1 MKTTKQMS
9 LSALLIGLGVVIPL
23 IMPVKIMIPPASY
36 TLASHVPVMI
46 AMFISP
52 ATAIAVTLGTALGF
66 LFTATD
72 VIAMRALSHL
82 GFAILGSLYI
92 QKTRKTLRNSR
103 SNLIFNIII
112 GLIHAGLEALVVSYY
127 FLNGS
132 ISGDSFFIVVV
143 LLVGFGG
150 FIHSL
155 IDYFISSTLARR
167 LNLM

>member
-127 FLNGS
+127 FFNGS